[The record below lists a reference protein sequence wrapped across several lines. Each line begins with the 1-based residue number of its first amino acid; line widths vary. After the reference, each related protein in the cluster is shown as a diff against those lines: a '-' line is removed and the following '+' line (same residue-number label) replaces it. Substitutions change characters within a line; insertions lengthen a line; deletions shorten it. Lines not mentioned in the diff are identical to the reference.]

1 MYNWRN
7 RAEEY
12 RYDCTLRVF
21 MQTDL
26 ASITDR
32 RSKETS

>member
-12 RYDCTLRVF
+12 RYDTLRVF